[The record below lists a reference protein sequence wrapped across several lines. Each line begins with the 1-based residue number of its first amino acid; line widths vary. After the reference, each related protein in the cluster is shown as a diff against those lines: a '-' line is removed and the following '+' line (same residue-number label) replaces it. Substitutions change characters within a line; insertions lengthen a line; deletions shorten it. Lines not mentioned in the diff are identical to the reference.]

1 MASADNSGNLSVI
14 DSDDELDDGKT
25 GSEVKPGVTHADT
38 KKGV

>member
-1 MASADNSGNLSVI
+1 MASAENSGNLSVI

-25 GSEVKPGVTHADT
+25 ASGVKPEVKQSDT